1 MHYLYKVKAKVAH
14 LTGVAG
20 PVRFVDGES
29 MWTNKNRADAAI
41 GSGCADRVNGG
52 PCDPYVAVMEIDT
65 PPGIPPSLEDISMA
79 MTGRWTP
86 PAYKRIIR
94 VGETPV
100 EIKKQPEPV
109 AAAPVEPAVEP
120 VAASEKPAKQPAKK
134 APKFTPVG
142 E

>member
-52 PCDPYVAVMEIDT
+52 PCDPYIAVMEIDS

-79 MTGRWTP
+79 MTGRWAM

-100 EIKKQPEPV
+100 EVKRQPDPV
-109 AAAPVEPAVEP
+109 GPTVETIVTD
-120 VAASEKPAKQPAKK
+120 EKPAKQPAKK

>member
-29 MWTNKNRADAAI
+29 MWTNKSRADAAI

-52 PCDPYVAVMEIDT
+52 PCDPYIAVMEIDS

-79 MTGRWTP
+79 MTGRWAM

-100 EIKKQPEPV
+100 EVKRQPDPV
-109 AAAPVEPAVEP
+109 GPTVETI
-120 VAASEKPAKQPAKK
+120 VADEKPAKQPAKK